1 MLTMGL
7 VPLSNVRASEASEH
21 SSEPRAAANCRRL
34 YCRRLYCHTLR
45 HDNAGYIVTV
55 LI

>member
-1 MLTMGL
+1 MLTTGL
-7 VPLSNVRASEASEH
+7 VPLSNVRASEASELT
-21 SSEPRAAANCRRL
+21 PAANCRRS